1 MQKCKRNRTSAHF
14 IYIFLIPRPES
25 PWSPP
30 EDPLFDLE
38 NRLCPEHL
46 GCLEAVVSRQDKPGK
61 ISNRLRQSLVYAG
74 GDILDRAHAV
84 DFDQL
89 FLRLV
94 VGQ

>member
-1 MQKCKRNRTSAHF
+1 MQKSKRNRTSAHF
-14 IYIFLIPRPES
+14 IYIFLFPRPES
-25 PWSPP
+25 PWPTP
-30 EDPLFDLE
+30 EDPLTDLE
-38 NRLCPEHL
+38 IGCARSIQDASKRSFPAGASPAKSLDRLPQ
-46 GCLEAVVSRQDKPGK
+46 CLVD
-61 ISNRLRQSLVYAG
+61 AG